1 MIWMVIMMSTY
12 LKRLMDKTLVQ
23 ELEAFGAV
31 LLTGPKWCGKT
42 TTAKQLARSAL
53 FMQDPDKRESYLR
66 TAELQPSAL
75 LSGDKPRL
83 IDEWQMAPQLWDAV
97 RFDIDKQGTEGLYI
111 LTGSTTVDEDKIE
124 HSGAGRI
131 SRLMMRT
138 MSLFESEDS
147 NGSISLKE
155 LFDNP
160 GEINGVSSKTISDVA
175 KLVVRGGW
183 PNSIGKKEEIARRQ
197 IAGYCD
203 VIAKSEIK
211 TIDGVQRDEEKTK
224 AVLRSFS
231 RHISTQTPNS
241 TILKDVLSNNE
252 SLHKN
257 TLDAY
262 ITALKK
268 LYIIEDLSAWSPK
281 LRSKTTIRTSDTRHF
296 TDPAIAAY
304 YLGATSKDLIYD
316 PETFGFLFES
326 MVIRDLRV
334 YSQSLEGSVY
344 HYKDKDGLEADAVV
358 YLNDGRWAAIEVKL
372 GTKWID
378 EGAENLLAL
387 RSKIDHDQMP
397 NPSFLAVITAT
408 EFAYKRQDGVLVVPL
423 CCLRD

>member
-1 MIWMVIMMSTY
+1 MIWMVKKVSKY
-12 LKRLMDKTLVQ
+12 LKRLIDKTLVQ

-75 LSGDKPRL
+75 LLGDKPRL

-97 RFDIDKQGTEGLYI
+97 RFDIDKQGTEGIYI

-155 LFDNP
+155 LFENP
-160 GEINGVSSKTISDVA
+160 SEIIGVSSKTISDVA
-175 KLVVRGGW
+175 NLVVRGGW
-183 PNSIGKKEEIARRQ
+183 PNSIGKKEEITRRQ

-241 TILKDVLSNNE
+241 TILKDILSNNE

-268 LYIIEDLSAWSPK
+268 LYIIEDLTAWSPK

-296 TDPAIAAY
+296 IDPAIAAY
-304 YLGATSKDLIYD
+304 YLGATSRDLIYD
-316 PETFGFLFES
+316 PETFSFLFES

-334 YSQSLEGSVY
+334 YSQSLEGTVY
-344 HYKDKDGLEADAVV
+344 HYKDKDGLEADAVIH
-358 YLNDGRWAAIEVKL
+358 LNDGRWGAIEVKL
-372 GTKWID
+372 GAKWID
-378 EGAENLLAL
+378 EGAKNLLAL
-387 RSKIDHDQMP
+387 KSKIDNNQMP
-397 NPSFLAVITAT
+397 PPSFLAVITAT
-408 EFAYKRQDGVLVVPL
+408 EFAYKREDGVLVVPL
-423 CCLRD
+423 CCLKD

>member
-1 MIWMVIMMSTY
+1 MMSTY